1 MSSQSRKSNEVKK
14 KRASSAGIHSTSTA
28 GGANS
33 TSTEDPH
40 SAAHSTT
47 AQDTQTKE
55 FKLRRGVVNDNRKL
69 STTDI
74 LLAVPHYKI
83 FENVR
88 ILGGCACIGAVS
100 LHYIFYCFH
109 YFRFMLILF

>member
-1 MSSQSRKSNEVKK
+1 MKLKE
-14 KRASSAGIHSTSTA
+14 KRASSARIHSTSTA
-28 GGANS
+28 GEANS

-55 FKLRRGVVNDNRKL
+55 LKLRRGVVNDNRKL

-74 LLAVPHYKI
+74 LSSVLYHKV

-88 ILGGCACIGAVS
+88 MLGGCACIGAVS
-100 LHYIFYCFH
+100 LH
-109 YFRFMLILF
+109 

>member
-1 MSSQSRKSNEVKK
+1 MKLKK

-74 LLAVPHYKI
+74 LSAVPHYKI

>member
-1 MSSQSRKSNEVKK
+1 MKLKK
-14 KRASSAGIHSTSTA
+14 KRASSAGIHSNSTA

-74 LLAVPHYKI
+74 LSAVPHYKI

>member
-1 MSSQSRKSNEVKK
+1 MKLKE
-14 KRASSAGIHSTSTA
+14 KRTSTA
-28 GGANS
+28 RIHCTSTAEGANS
-33 TSTEDPH
+33 TSEDPN

-74 LLAVPHYKI
+74 LSAVPHY
-83 FENVR
+83 
-88 ILGGCACIGAVS
+88 
-100 LHYIFYCFH
+100 
-109 YFRFMLILF
+109 